1 MGMGRKKRIIKAGAT
16 YHVWSVIDH
25 NADRLKPGK
34 TKKLFLEFVGKAKEK
49 YAFSLLNFS
58 VLDNTIHLIIK
69 PDDGVSLSILMQWLK
84 TNFAKAW
91 NKRHNTSG
99 HLWGERFQS
108 RIIESEEELRRVSAF
123 IDEKPV
129 EDRLVKRAEKWKWG
143 GLWHRAR
150 GIAGIVDA
158 FQDGRGLFEGA
169 GWLGRGDG

>member
-1 MGMGRKKRIIKAGAT
+1 MSRKKRIIKDGAT

-25 NADRLKPGK
+25 NLNRLKPGK
-34 TKKLFLEFVGKAKEK
+34 TKKLFLEFVEKAKAK
-49 YAFSLLNFS
+49 YSFSLLNFS

-69 PDDGVSLSILMQWLK
+69 PGDGVSLSTLMQWLK

-108 RIIESEEELRRVSAF
+108 TIIESEEELHRVMAF

-129 EDRLVKRAEKWKWG
+129 EDGLAKSAEKWKWG

-150 GIAGIVDA
+150 GISDIVDA
-158 FQDGRGLFEGA
+158 FQDGRGLVEEAFGVGQGNE
-169 GWLGRGDG
+169 